1 MSMTDPIGD
10 LLTAIRNANEIGKKS
25 LVLPASVLKVHVAQ
39 VLKEEGYLANVSVE
53 PAVPQSKLKVDLK
66 YGPDGERVIRTIERV
81 STPAVACTAARR
93 SWCRSSRAL
102 ASTCS
107 RRRRV
112 SCPIALPVRR
122 TSAAKSSPRST
133 DPQLY

>member
-81 STPAVACTAARR
+81 STPGRRVYSSPKELVPVLKGLGIYVLSTSKGVMSDRAAR
-93 SWCRSSRAL
+93 AQNIGGEVL
-102 ASTCS
+102 AK
-107 RRRRV
+107 
-112 SCPIALPVRR
+112 I
-122 TSAAKSSPRST
+122 
-133 DPQLY
+133 Y

>member
-81 STPAVACTAARR
+81 STPG
-93 SWCRSSRAL
+93 
-102 ASTCS
+102 
-107 RRRRV
+107 RRV
-112 SCPIALPVRR
+112 Y
-122 TSAAKSSPRST
+122 SSPKELVPVLKGLGIYVLST
-133 DPQLY
+133 SKGVMSDRTARAQNIGGEVLAKIY